1 MLKGDDMGIMYYDI
15 SEHIFEDLDDET
27 VDLFT
32 RKQFKVEDIENLKIL
47 KDNLK
52 KLEDE
57 VDKKIY
63 FIIKDLMENF

>member
-1 MLKGDDMGIMYYDI
+1 MLKGDDMKIIYYDI
-15 SEHIFEDLDDET
+15 SEHIFDDLDDVT

-32 RKQFKVEDIENLKIL
+32 RKLFKIEDISNLKIL

-63 FIIKDLMENF
+63 LITKDLMEDF

>member
-1 MLKGDDMGIMYYDI
+1 MKIIYYDI
-15 SEHIFEDLDDET
+15 SEHIFEDLDDVT

-32 RKQFKVEDIENLKIL
+32 RKLFKIEDISNLKIL

-63 FIIKDLMENF
+63 LITKDLMEDF

>member
-1 MLKGDDMGIMYYDI
+1 MKIIYYDI
-15 SEHIFEDLDDET
+15 SEHIFEDLDEET

-32 RKQFKVEDIENLKIL
+32 RKKFKTEDIENLKIL

-63 FIIKDLMENF
+63 FIIKELMENF